1 MRQNEYDSR
10 QHFAREG
17 EEVDDTR
24 NLQGQSPYLIN
35 GGFNYHNTDLGLE
48 AGLFYNVQGKTL
60 DIIGFSKNADVYIE
74 PFSSLNFNFYK
85 KLGADKRSELNLKVK
100 NLMNSER
107 RSVYKAIMATE
118 PIYQISTPEI

>member
-17 EEVDDTR
+17 EEVEDTR

-74 PFSSLNFNFYK
+74 PFSSLNFNFSK
-85 KLGADKRSELNLKVK
+85 KIGRASCR
-100 NLMNSER
+100 ER
-107 RSVYKAIMATE
+107 VCQYV
-118 PIYQISTPEI
+118 